1 MFVHPLE
8 RLLNPGER
16 SVSVVVEDPQGDK
29 IDATRD
35 AHVFIIIPTYNPSD
49 MGAMKTSGAI
59 VIGVRIVLG
68 KIPATHDSKSIAES
82 ASQRLVVIG
91 DSGINHGNRLPGAI
105 QTVVTAPIGKRTKGI
120 PALQR
125 GSNFG
130 IGRFQRFRLKRIQ
143 PQRGKWMSGKH
154 NPLFENLVPCLM
166 LRGVKA

>member
-82 ASQRLVVIG
+82 ASQRLVVIR
-91 DSGINHGNRLPGAI
+91 DSGINHGNRLPGTI
-105 QTVVTAPIGKRTKGI
+105 QTVVTAPICERTKGI
-120 PALQR
+120 PAL
-125 GSNFG
+125 
-130 IGRFQRFRLKRIQ
+130 
-143 PQRGKWMSGKH
+143 
-154 NPLFENLVPCLM
+154 
-166 LRGVKA
+166 